1 MEESPETGSSYYQ
14 FERQATAPEEFVRGT
29 HLVAHRLMYL
39 HHGIY
44 VGQGQVIENI
54 LDDGIVKVS
63 LQDFAEGQR
72 LGVIEHPH
80 RRFSPEQSARRAES
94 QLGES
99 SYNLLFRNCEHFVN
113 WCIEGVAQSSQVRDY
128 AAGAAL
134 AAGVTGAV
142 LLQLASRQSKTEGK
156 EKISKAT
163 KLVGQLA
170 LTAGLGSLTLA
181 VSSALQGLQ
190 DTAATDNVT
199 ALNRKRQSFRDENP
213 ASHLDTDEKK
223 ERWG

>member
-29 HLVAHRLMYL
+29 HLVARRLMYL

-54 LDDGIVKVS
+54 LDDGIVRVS

-113 WCIEGVAQSSQVRDY
+113 WCIEGVAQSAQVRDY

-142 LLQLASRQSKTEGK
+142 LLQLSSRQSKTEGK

-163 KLVGQLA
+163 KLAGQLA

-181 VSSALQGLQ
+181 VSSALQGMQ
-190 DTAATDNVT
+190 NTAADNVT
-199 ALNRKRQSFRDENP
+199 ALNRRRQNSGGENS
-213 ASHLDTDEKK
+213 ATSSTDEEK